1 MRKFEIKEED
11 VIDIDNYIKER
22 SNIKKEISLLKQN
35 RRVPVGPHATFY
47 FECYQTMIYQIQEM
61 LFIERGGKEQ
71 LLDEIKAY
79 NPLVPK
85 GKELVATLM
94 FEIDNEK
101 KRKDFLNSVG
111 GIEHKTF
118 IQLGEHKVMA
128 KPEADTERTSEDGK
142 ASSVHFLHFELND
155 DLVKLF
161 IKDDIKIMLGF
172 DHPNYKHFS
181 EVSEVSKKEL
191 SNDFDIS
198 H

>member
-22 SNIKKEISLLKQN
+22 NNIKKNISVIKKN
-35 RRVPVGPHATFY
+35 RRIPVGPHATFY

-61 LFIERGGKEQ
+61 LYIERGGKEQ
-71 LLDEIKAY
+71 LKDEIKAY

-101 KRKDFLNSVG
+101 RRKDFLNSVG
-111 GIEHKTF
+111 GIENKTF
-118 IQLGEHKVMA
+118 IKIGDKKVVAM
-128 KPEADTERTSEDGK
+128 PEDDTDRTSEDGK
-142 ASSVHFLHFELND
+142 ASSVHFLHFKFDE
-155 DLVKLF
+155 DLVQLF
-161 IKDDIKIMLGF
+161 MKGDKDVIIGF

-181 EVSEVSKKEL
+181 EISKESINEL
-191 SNDFDIS
+191 SNDFDIN